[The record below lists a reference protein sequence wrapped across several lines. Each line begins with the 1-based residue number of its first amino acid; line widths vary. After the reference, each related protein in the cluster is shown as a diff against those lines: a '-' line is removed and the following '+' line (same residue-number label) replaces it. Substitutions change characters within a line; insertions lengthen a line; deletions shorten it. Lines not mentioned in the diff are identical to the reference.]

1 MASDRLTT
9 SGPGSPAS
17 CGESGASKSEQ
28 SCSACGQVTPQAL
41 RFHANGCAIWQ
52 CGICGL
58 GRADTKGFDP
68 GAYYTADYFSGRHND
83 GYSDYRGA
91 EPVLRR
97 EFAHSADFVR
107 RFSAGNRLLDL
118 GCAYGFFLKEA
129 AQRHFEVFGIEL
141 AEDAAQSCRDAGLN
155 VFSGV
160 ADEANMTSIGKVDI
174 ITMFDVIEH
183 LPQPRETLALCARH
197 LKPGGVIVITTG
209 DFASLAAQWAGR
221 KWRLMTPPQHLW
233 FFTRESLRRMGA
245 TLGLTIE
252 HFDHPGKIVPL
263 SLIMFQLRR
272 MIGLRGPVIAAAS
285 HVGIPVNLFDAMRV
299 VLRKGQA

>member
-1 MASDRLTT
+1 M
-9 SGPGSPAS
+9 
-17 CGESGASKSEQ
+17 SEQ
-28 SCSACGQVTPQAL
+28 SCSACGRVTPQAF

-52 CGICGL
+52 CVTCGL
-58 GRADTKGFDP
+58 GRADTKDFDP
-68 GAYYTADYFSGRHND
+68 GAYYTADYFSGGRSD

-107 RFSAGNRLLDL
+107 RFSDGSRLLDL

-129 AQRHFEVFGIEL
+129 AKRRFEVLGIEL
-141 AEDAAQSCRDAGLN
+141 AEDAAESCRQAGLN
-155 VFSGV
+155 VLSGI
-160 ADEANMTSIGKVDI
+160 ADEVNMTRIGEVDV

-183 LPQPRETLALCARH
+183 LPQPRESLALCVRY

-209 DFASLAAQWAGR
+209 DFASLAARWAGT

-233 FFTRESLRRMGA
+233 FFTKESLRRMA
-245 TLGLTIE
+245 TTLGLTME
-252 HFDHPGKIVPL
+252 HFEHPAKIVPL

-272 MIGLRGPVIAAAS
+272 MIGLRGPLGAVANQ
-285 HVGIPVNLFDAMRV
+285 VGIPVNLFDARRV
-299 VLRKGQA
+299 VLRKG